1 MRLPCFNDVHPKP
14 LEHCRPNQLVNI
26 YLMTSYLYYHLDESV
41 ITDTEFDYVCTELYR
56 QFDDIKHQHKH
67 LIDKNQLIAGTGY
80 YIAHNEFPN
89 IVIGGAKMWLR
100 ESLSRQG
107 RWETRKVK
115 KSQKEYVR
123 KKIIA
128 NTVEEINGC
137 MSNMGLWDA
146 SVNSIDQ
153 VNPRTVVAT
162 VDCLE

>member
-1 MRLPCFNDVHPKP
+1 
-14 LEHCRPNQLVNI
+14 
-26 YLMTSYLYYHLDESV
+26 
-41 ITDTEFDYVCTELYR
+41 
-56 QFDDIKHQHKH
+56 
-67 LIDKNQLIAGTGY
+67 
-80 YIAHNEFPN
+80 
-89 IVIGGAKMWLR
+89 MWLR

-107 RWETRKVK
+107 RWGVRKVK

-153 VNPRTVVAT
+153 INPRTVVAT